1 VFIEG
6 DDVQSSTELNA
17 ARRKAV
23 AAAGIGNFVEWFD
36 FALYAQFA
44 TIIAA
49 QFFPSSNPT
58 AALLSTFAVFALGF
72 FARPI
77 GGVIFGHFGDKL
89 GRKASLSAAV
99 LLMSAATI
107 AIGLTPAYATIGVAA
122 PMFLVA
128 WRVLQGLSAGGEYA
142 GSSSF
147 VIEYAPPGRRALFAS
162 VNPVATAMGT
172 IGGAGV
178 GLIVT
183 AILSSGQ
190 VQDWGW
196 RIPFLLAGPLG
207 LVGLYLRSRVEET
220 PEFEAVRRA
229 GAKAEHAPLVEAFKM
244 AKGRMLLLIG
254 WAIVNAVGFYL
265 LSGYMIA
272 FMTQHVRLSQTE
284 ALTAYIVALL
294 VFSVAS
300 PLAGLAADKYGPSR
314 IAVLTA
320 AALAVVVL
328 PAFALMGVGTLLF
341 AILGLSLYA
350 VVVGGISTL
359 TPLFMADFF
368 PTRIRYTASAVAYN
382 VAYAALGGTAP
393 YVATYLV
400 DRTGNGA
407 APGYYVLVIAVVG
420 VLVAL
425 FGLRSVYRP
434 GLKGDSQPA
443 PAMADDGSKV
453 TA

>member
-1 VFIEG
+1 M
-6 DDVQSSTELNA
+6 QTKTELGA

-49 QFFPSSNPT
+49 HFFPSSNPT
-58 AALLSTFAVFALGF
+58 TALLSTFAVFAVGF

-77 GGVIFGHFGDKL
+77 GGIIFGHFGDKL

-107 AIGLTPAYATIGVAA
+107 AIGLTPTYAAVGVAA
-122 PMFLVA
+122 PLLLVA

-147 VIEYAPPGRRALFAS
+147 VIEYAPKGRRALFAS
-162 VNPVATAMGT
+162 VNPVATALGT

-178 GLIVT
+178 GLVVT
-183 AILSSGQ
+183 ALLSSDQ

-196 RIPFLLAGPLG
+196 RIPFLIAGPLG

-220 PEFEAVRRA
+220 PEFEAVRRS
-229 GAKAEHAPLVEAFKM
+229 GEQAEHAPLVEAFKE
-244 AKGRMLLLIG
+244 AKGRMALLIG

-272 FMTQHVRLSQTE
+272 FMTQQVGLSQSQ

-294 VFSVAS
+294 VFSVAC
-300 PLAGLAADKYGPSR
+300 PLAGIAADSFGPR
-314 IAVLTA
+314 RVAVLTA

-328 PAFALMGVGTLLF
+328 PAFALIGVGGLLF

-350 VVVGGISTL
+350 VVVGAISTL
-359 TPLFMADFF
+359 TPLFMVDLF

-407 APGYYVLVIAVVG
+407 APGYYVLAIAVIG
-420 VLVAL
+420 VLVAV
-425 FGLRSVYRP
+425 FGLRRVYRQTP
-434 GLKGDSQPA
+434 AQLRDGGLPPA
-443 PAMADDGSKV
+443 GEIDPQDTQRVHA
-453 TA
+453 

>member
-1 VFIEG
+1 MTL
-6 DDVQSSTELNA
+6 QSTTELNA

-44 TIIAA
+44 VIIAA
-49 QFFPSSNPT
+49 QFFPSSNPS
-58 AALLSTFAVFALGF
+58 AGLLSTFAVFAVGF
-72 FARPI
+72 FARPV
-77 GGVIFGHFGDKL
+77 GGIIFGHFGDKL

-107 AIGLTPAYATIGVAA
+107 AIGLTPNYATVGVAA
-122 PMFLVA
+122 PILLVA

-147 VIEYAPPGRRALFAS
+147 VIEYAPKGKRALFAS
-162 VNPVATAMGT
+162 VNPVATALGT
-172 IGGAGV
+172 VGGASV
-178 GLIVT
+178 GLLVT
-183 AILSSGQ
+183 GVLGSAQ

-196 RIPFLLAGPLG
+196 RIPFLIAGPLG

-229 GAKAEHAPLVEAFKM
+229 GVKAEHAPLVEAFKV

-272 FMTQHVRLSQTE
+272 YMTQHVGLSQSE

-300 PLAGLAADKYGPSR
+300 PLAGLATDKYGAR
-314 IAVLTA
+314 RVALLTA

-328 PAFALMGVGTLLF
+328 PAFALVGVGTLLF

-359 TPLFMADFF
+359 TPLFMVDLF

-393 YVATYLV
+393 YVATYMV

-407 APGYYVLVIAVVG
+407 APGYYVLVIAVIG
-420 VLVAL
+420 VLVAF
-425 FGLRSVYRP
+425 FGLRTVYRP
-434 GLKGDSQPA
+434 GRRGDAA
-443 PAMADDGSKV
+443 PAVAVSDDGSKV
-453 TA
+453 SV

>member
-1 VFIEG
+1 M
-6 DDVQSSTELNA
+6 QSTTELNA

-44 TIIAA
+44 VIIAA

-58 AALLSTFAVFALGF
+58 AALLSTFAVFAVGF

-77 GGVIFGHFGDKL
+77 GGIIFGHFGDKL

-99 LLMSAATI
+99 LMMSAATI
-107 AIGLTPAYATIGVAA
+107 AIGLTPNYATVGVAA
-122 PMFLVA
+122 PILLVA

-147 VIEYAPPGRRALFAS
+147 VIEYAPKGKRALFAS
-162 VNPVATAMGT
+162 VNPVATALGT
-172 IGGAGV
+172 VGGAGV
-178 GLIVT
+178 GLLVT
-183 AILSSGQ
+183 AVLGSAQ

-196 RIPFLLAGPLG
+196 RIPFLIAGPLG

-229 GAKAEHAPLVEAFKM
+229 GVKAEHAPLVEAFKV
-244 AKGRMLLLIG
+244 AKGRMLLLVG

-272 FMTQHVRLSQTE
+272 YMTQQVGLTQSE

-300 PLAGLAADKYGPSR
+300 PLAGLATDKYGARPV
-314 IAVLTA
+314 ALLTA
-320 AALAVVVL
+320 ATLAVVVL
-328 PAFALMGVGTLLF
+328 PAFALVGVGTLLF

-359 TPLFMADFF
+359 TPLFMVDLF

-407 APGYYVLVIAVVG
+407 APGYYVLVIAIIG

-425 FGLRSVYRP
+425 LGLRTVYRP
-434 GLKGDSQPA
+434 DRRGAAA
-443 PAMADDGSKV
+443 PALPASDDGSKV
-453 TA
+453 SV